1 MEKTQTNVGTSFHW
15 LYLEIYLLFHVVLKG
30 LVTSFPWSLAELKW
44 PVDLFH
50 NLVLSEKNVFYVQC
64 VLLTKLLAFALLHS
78 VL

>member
-44 PVDLFH
+44 PVDLFQ
-50 NLVLSEKNVFYVQC
+50 NLVL
-64 VLLTKLLAFALLHS
+64 LHS
-78 VL
+78 HRHIRWFIASSSNKRSKKE